1 MARKGSG
8 KIVNRQD
15 LLHILGCSA
24 PTIADYEQRGMPVE
38 KKGGKGVA
46 NEYNTASVISWLVSH
61 KAGALPTGGKRLDH
75 ESEKARKTTAEADLK
90 EIEVAQARGEVVPIE
105 YAVKEFAKRVAATR
119 AKMLALPT
127 KLAPVLVVMTDIEE
141 SRAAIEDMI
150 REGLDELS
158 REAGGNDAEG
168 E

>member
-8 KIVNRQD
+8 QIVNRQE

-24 PTIADYEQRGMPVE
+24 PTIADYELRGMPVE

-46 NEYNTASVISWLVSH
+46 NQYNTAAVIEWLVAH
-61 KAGALPTGGKRLDH
+61 KAGLLPGGGKARNH
-75 ESEKARKTTAEADLK
+75 EDEKARKTTAEADLK
-90 EIEVAQARGEVVPIE
+90 EIELAERRGEVVPITH
-105 YAVKEFAKRVAATR
+105 AVKEFAKRVAATR
-119 AKMLALPT
+119 TKMLALPT

-141 SRAAIEDMI
+141 SRAAIEEVI
-150 REGLDELS
+150 REGLDELA
-158 REAGGNDAEG
+158 REDGGDDGTG